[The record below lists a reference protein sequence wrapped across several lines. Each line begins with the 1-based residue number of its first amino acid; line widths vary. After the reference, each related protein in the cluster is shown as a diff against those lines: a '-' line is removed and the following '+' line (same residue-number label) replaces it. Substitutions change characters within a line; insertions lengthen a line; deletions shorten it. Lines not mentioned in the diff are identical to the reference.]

1 MRSKVSAVKI
11 HTVKQCN
18 SMRNRSTKCGLI
30 VALAAA
36 SALAACSGS
45 PLSSSPPPKAN
56 AQSLLG
62 MSDAT
67 PVDSALGTREL
78 TPEEKKIVTD
88 AVSLSIREPNS
99 ARFRWTK
106 MPNTMEGSGNYC
118 ASVDA
123 KSPYP
128 AYNGKQN
135 FIVEAQL
142 SGGKITSAVVGLI
155 AGGKDAAIV
164 TKMCAKYGLNPDAS

>member
-1 MRSKVSAVKI
+1 
-11 HTVKQCN
+11 
-18 SMRNRSTKCGLI
+18 
-30 VALAAA
+30 
-36 SALAACSGS
+36 
-45 PLSSSPPPKAN
+45 
-56 AQSLLG
+56 

-67 PVDSALGTREL
+67 PVDSSLGQREL
-78 TPEEKKIVTD
+78 TPEEKKVIID
-88 AVSLSIREPNS
+88 AVSLSVREPNS

-106 MPNTMEGSGNYC
+106 MTNTMESSGNYC

-142 SGGKITSAVVGLI
+142 TGGKITSAVVGLI
-155 AGGKDAAIV
+155 AGGKDATIV